1 MRPDKSGICALGL
14 VIALAFAGCAGSAP
28 ETTTSPVAITDV
40 ASIAGKWVGLL
51 ELAGS
56 RDRED
61 YLEVTIAGDGTY
73 RAASART
80 IGVMDAR
87 GTVTVAGGKLVI
99 QGERGGKG
107 TATLFTQ
114 TQSGQP
120 TRLLQVNG
128 TATDGRPYIVRLRPQ
143 S

>member
-1 MRPDKSGICALGL
+1 MRPGKSGICALGL
-14 VIALAFAGCAGSAP
+14 VIALAGCAGSAP
-28 ETTTSPVAITDV
+28 ATTTAPVAITDV

-56 RDRED
+56 RDRDD

-114 TQSGQP
+114 PGQP
-120 TRLLQVNG
+120 RLLQVNG
-128 TATDGRPYIVRLRPQ
+128 TAADGRPYIVRLRPQ
-143 S
+143 T